1 MTAFDYRDCP
11 YPVRASM
18 AEGYRA
24 SWDYISK
31 PGNWWSG
38 AERVAIAQATRDAR
52 RCNLCAERKGALSPY
67 GVGGTH
73 SSSPDRP
80 VLLSDKAIDA
90 VHRIATDAAR
100 LTKTWIDETINDSF
114 THGHYVEAVSVVVA
128 VFCIDS
134 FHHALGL
141 EMEPLPEPQSG
152 QPSKYRPPGAAV
164 DVAWVPMLVP
174 DTLSE
179 AEADIFGGAPQ
190 TANVIR
196 ALSLV
201 PDAVRHL
208 AAQSA
213 VQYVGMANVR
223 NVESTG
229 QLSLSRPQIELVAAR
244 TSAIDDCFY

>member
-134 FHHALGL
+134 FHHALGQSL
-141 EMEPLPEPQSG
+141 GRLWIRECAQHGDHLTQLTQFVLTRAGISRLPAQIRFSAGGRSAFCLPLSG
-152 QPSKYRPPGAAV
+152 VGHGSSPV
-164 DVAWVPMLVP
+164 D
-174 DTLSE
+174 
-179 AEADIFGGAPQ
+179 
-190 TANVIR
+190 
-196 ALSLV
+196 SL
-201 PDAVRHL
+201 RTSSL
-208 AAQSA
+208 K
-213 VQYVGMANVR
+213 
-223 NVESTG
+223 
-229 QLSLSRPQIELVAAR
+229 LSRSAFLAR
-244 TSAIDDCFY
+244 